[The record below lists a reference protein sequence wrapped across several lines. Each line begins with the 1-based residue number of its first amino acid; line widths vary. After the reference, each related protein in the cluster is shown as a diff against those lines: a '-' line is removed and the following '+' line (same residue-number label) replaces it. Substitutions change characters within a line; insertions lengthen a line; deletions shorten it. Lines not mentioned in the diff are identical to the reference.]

1 MLAPSQCR
9 SHIRA
14 FCSNLSAIGLIALL
28 LGGCLHTPLQSDTQQ
43 RIQDNA
49 PFSLINGDDKSSS
62 PISTEQPTAPSGW
75 IKHFNDADLD
85 RWLAIAITDNFSLA
99 QARARVE
106 AARHQRR
113 SSASNLWPT
122 LNLDVDQGR
131 QKTTTS
137 STDYENSAG
146 ISASV
151 AWEVDLW
158 GKLSNTR
165 NASDYRWRAE
175 QARLDASKLSLSAQI
190 AKAWFELIG
199 ANQLSELL
207 KVRVDNLT
215 TNLDIIQNGYRQ
227 GINNALDVY
236 LAQSDLANES
246 NNWQQQQAVEKNR
259 VRQLQLLLGQYPSG
273 ALEGAPHKG
282 KHFPSLTELSAE
294 RLTSQNVRHRPDLQA
309 SYLELLASNQEL
321 AVAHKNRFPSFRLT
335 GNTGDSSDE
344 LKNLL
349 DSSSLAWNLVGGLS
363 QPLFSGGKLKA
374 LEQQQ
379 RAVVEQKQQQYL
391 NTLYTAFNEVEQN
404 ITNESSLKL
413 QLELLEA
420 SKSYAEAAED
430 LAFEEYRQ
438 GLQTYT
444 SVLEAQRRA
453 FNAQNSVISLR
464 NQLLQNRI
472 NLYLALGGNTQ

>member
-1 MLAPSQCR
+1 MPSR
-9 SHIRA
+9 GK
-14 FCSNLSAIGLIALL
+14 LGLISLVALL
-28 LGGCLHTPLQSDTQQ
+28 LNGCMSTPPQNEHQ
-43 RIQDNA
+43 RKIQENA
-49 PFSLINGDDKSSS
+49 PFALTDHEGNSQQTLAQ
-62 PISTEQPTAPSGW
+62 QPKAPSNW
-75 IKHFNDADLD
+75 IKSFNDADLD
-85 RWLAIAITDNFSLA
+85 QWVAIAITDNFDLA
-99 QARARVE
+99 QARARVD
-106 AARHQRR
+106 AAQQLRS

-122 LNLDVDQGR
+122 LDLEVTQQR
-131 QKTTTS
+131 QKTTGST
-137 STDYENSAG
+137 TDYQNNAG

-151 AWEVDLW
+151 AWEADLW

-165 NASDYRWRAE
+165 DASDFRWQAE
-175 QARLDASKLSLSAQI
+175 QARFNASKLSLSAQI
-190 AKAWFELIG
+190 AKAWFDVI
-199 ANQLSELL
+199 AASQLSQLL
-207 KVRVDNLT
+207 TERVDNLT

-246 NNWQQQQAVEKNR
+246 NSLQQQLAQEKAEI
-259 VRQLQLLLGQYPSG
+259 RQFQLLLGQYPSG
-273 ALEGAPHKG
+273 KLEGNPQKNR
-282 KHFPSLTELSAE
+282 SLPLLSILNADQ
-294 RLTSQNVRHRPDLQA
+294 LTAQNVRHRPDLQA
-309 SYLELLASNQEL
+309 TYLELLASNQDL

-335 GNTGDSSDE
+335 GNSGDSSDE

-349 DSSSLAWNLVGGLS
+349 DTSSLAWSILGGLS

-379 RAVVEQKQQQYL
+379 RALVEQKEQQYL

-404 ITNESSLKL
+404 ITNESALKL
-413 QLELLEA
+413 QLELVSD
-420 SKSYAEAAED
+420 SKTYSEAAEA

-438 GLQTYT
+438 GLQSYT

-453 FNAQNSVISLR
+453 FGAQNSVISIR

>member
-1 MLAPSQCR
+1 MSGCLTTPAKTQTQQAIEQQVPF
-9 SHIRA
+9 A
-14 FCSNLSAIGLIALL
+14 LSAQTAEEKA
-28 LGGCLHTPLQSDTQQ
+28 S
-43 RIQDNA
+43 
-49 PFSLINGDDKSSS
+49 
-62 PISTEQPTAPSGW
+62 STELPSAPESW
-75 IKHFNDADLD
+75 IESFHDETLNK
-85 RWLAIAITDNFSLA
+85 WVTLALSDNFDLA

-106 AARHQRR
+106 AARHQR
-113 SSASNLWPT
+113 SSTASNLWPT
-122 LNLDVDQGR
+122 LDLEVNQQR
-131 QKTTTS
+131 QKTTGS
-137 STDYENSAG
+137 STDYQNSAG

-151 AWEVDLW
+151 AWEADLW
-158 GKLSNTR
+158 GKLSNSR
-165 NASDYRWRAE
+165 DASDFRWQAE
-175 QARLDASKLSLSAQI
+175 QASFEASKLSLSAQI

-199 ANQLSELL
+199 ASQFSELL
-207 KVRVDNLT
+207 KERVENLT

-246 NNWQQQQAVEKNR
+246 NSLQQQLAQEKNS

-273 ALEGAPHKG
+273 TLEGSPHKDRSL
-282 KHFPSLTELSAE
+282 PSLTELEAE
-294 RLTSQNVRHRPDLQA
+294 QLTSQNVRHRPDLQA

-335 GNTGDSSDE
+335 GSAGDSSDE

-349 DSSSLAWNLVGGLS
+349 DTSSLAWNLLGGLS

-379 RAVVEQKQQQYL
+379 RAVVEQKEQQYL
-391 NTLYTAFNEVEQN
+391 NTLYVAFNEVEQN
-404 ITNESSLKL
+404 ITNESALKL
-413 QLELLEA
+413 QLELVGA
-420 SKSYAEAAED
+420 SKNYAEAAED

-438 GLQTYT
+438 GLQSYT

-453 FNAQNSVISLR
+453 FNAQNNVISIR